1 MRPQQEEYAPFY
13 AGYVEASK
21 EENAIAALEQSFK
34 EAIPFLQSLPEE
46 KADYRYA
53 EGKWSI
59 KELLQHMIDTERI
72 MGYRALRFARKD
84 ETELA
89 GFDEN
94 AYVELLEL
102 SGRKLASLVA
112 EFLEL
117 RNSTLSLFRG
127 FSEEALKRRGKANGQ
142 PASVRAI
149 GFIIAGHQRHHF
161 KILQERYLK

>member
-1 MRPQQEEYAPFY
+1 
-13 AGYVEASK
+13 
-21 EENAIAALEQSFK
+21 
-34 EAIPFLQSLPEE
+34 
-46 KADYRYA
+46 
-53 EGKWSI
+53 
-59 KELLQHMIDTERI
+59 MIDTERI